1 MRTTSKRELR
11 GPRIGIRAI
20 WLPMYQK
27 VSNGHQAARFDHL
40 ASILEQA
47 PWSHLEA
54 VTGTTGRRDRNLTY
68 ATAEKI
74 EIA

>member
-1 MRTTSKRELR
+1 
-11 GPRIGIRAI
+11 
-20 WLPMYQK
+20 MYRK
-27 VSNGHQAARFDHL
+27 DANNGQENGFDPL
-40 ASILEQA
+40 ASISERA

-54 VTGTTGRRDRNLTY
+54 VTGTTGRRDRNLGY

>member
-1 MRTTSKRELR
+1 
-11 GPRIGIRAI
+11 
-20 WLPMYQK
+20 MYQK
-27 VSNGHQAARFDHL
+27 IPNGYQAVKFDPL

-54 VTGTTGRRDRNLTY
+54 VTGTTGRRGRNLPY

>member
-1 MRTTSKRELR
+1 
-11 GPRIGIRAI
+11 
-20 WLPMYQK
+20 MYQK
-27 VSNGHQAARFDHL
+27 NANKGQASEFDPL
-40 ASILEQA
+40 ASILEQT

-54 VTGTTGRRDRNLTY
+54 VTGTIGRRDRNLPY